1 MAHIRKN
8 GRQTSIIF
16 SGAAP
21 RKRNLSDP
29 EQDISSTT
37 GSFVL
42 RPTQNKAQL
51 SSVAKT
57 VLIADDSASMRLSV
71 RLLLEGRHTELV
83 VREAVDGVDAIEKA
97 KKSRPDLILLDLA
110 MPRLNGAEVATIL
123 KEDMPETPVIL
134 FTITDLVADSLCA
147 AIGVDLISKADG
159 VSKLLERV
167 DALLPSDTA
176 SQTWGV

>member
-1 MAHIRKN
+1 
-8 GRQTSIIF
+8 
-16 SGAAP
+16 
-21 RKRNLSDP
+21 
-29 EQDISSTT
+29 
-37 GSFVL
+37 
-42 RPTQNKAQL
+42 
-51 SSVAKT
+51 VAKT

-110 MPRLNGAEVATIL
+110 MPRLNGAEAATIL

-134 FTITDLVADSLCA
+134 FTMYTDLVADALCA
-147 AIGVDLISKADG
+147 AIGVDFISKADG

-167 DALLPSDTA
+167 DALLPPDTA
-176 SQTWGV
+176 SQTWGL